1 MNSKSYY
8 LLLLIPTLL
17 FSACELNNDLQKEA
31 DPIPLK
37 AGMEKRVVQDNEFA
51 WDLFKHVLA
60 DTKEENTFIAP
71 LSVSI
76 ALGMTWNGADGETK
90 AEMESTL
97 KMSGMSVDEIN
108 EYYQIM
114 QNSLTTVDRS
124 TKLNIANSIWYKDG
138 YPIYPAFLDIN
149 RKYFDAEV
157 SALDFANPK
166 SLDII
171 NNWCSDKTNGLIKN
185 PLDKIPADA
194 IMYLINAIYFKGI
207 WSSEFKKKDTSERD
221 FTTANGASHKVDMMQ
236 QEQIFNYFED
246 EDAQYLDMPYGN
258 KAFSMAV
265 ILPKQG
271 NTIDDYLKSFD
282 LESWS
287 EIMQNLSPREIKVYF
302 PKFKVKSK
310 LELKNILA
318 TMGMPQAFTPQADF
332 SRMSEIDLMISRIIH
347 STYCDVNEKGTEAA
361 AVTIVEMIETAMPQN
376 PVFNVNRPFV
386 FIIREKSTGVILFM
400 GKMGSVEKY

>member
-1 MNSKSYY
+1 MEKISS
-8 LLLLIPTLL
+8 LLLLLFLL
-17 FSACELNNDLQKEA
+17 LSCEFA
-31 DPIPLK
+31 DINLPDAEPVPLK
-37 AGMEKRVVQDNEFA
+37 IGMEKRVAQDNEFA

-60 DTKEENTFIAP
+60 DTKEENTLIAP

-76 ALGMTWNGADGETK
+76 ALGMTWNGAGGETK
-90 AEMESTL
+90 TEMESTL
-97 KMSGMSVDEIN
+97 KMSGMSAEEIN

-138 YPIYPAFLDIN
+138 YPIYPPFLDIN

-157 SALDFANPK
+157 SALDFTNPK

-185 PLDKIPADA
+185 PLDEIPADA

-221 FTTANGASHKVDMMQ
+221 FTTADGTSHKVDMMQ

-246 EDAQYLDMPYGN
+246 EETQYLDMPYGN
-258 KAFSMAV
+258 NAFSMTV

-271 NTIDDYLKSFD
+271 NTIGDYLKSFD

-287 EIMQNLSPREIKVYF
+287 EITQNLSPREIKVYF
-302 PKFKVKSK
+302 PKFKVKSR
-310 LELKNILA
+310 LELQKTLA
-318 TMGMPQAFTPQADF
+318 AMGMPQAFTPHADF
-332 SRMSEIDLMISRIIH
+332 SRMSERDLMISRIIH

-361 AVTIVEMIETAMPQN
+361 AVTIVEMIETATPQN
-376 PVFNVNRPFV
+376 PIFNANRPFI

-400 GKMGSVEKY
+400 GKMGSVEKYK

>member
-1 MNSKSYY
+1 
-8 LLLLIPTLL
+8 
-17 FSACELNNDLQKEA
+17 
-31 DPIPLK
+31 
-37 AGMEKRVVQDNEFA
+37 
-51 WDLFKHVLA
+51 
-60 DTKEENTFIAP
+60 
-71 LSVSI
+71 
-76 ALGMTWNGADGETK
+76 
-90 AEMESTL
+90 
-97 KMSGMSVDEIN
+97 MSGMSVDEIN